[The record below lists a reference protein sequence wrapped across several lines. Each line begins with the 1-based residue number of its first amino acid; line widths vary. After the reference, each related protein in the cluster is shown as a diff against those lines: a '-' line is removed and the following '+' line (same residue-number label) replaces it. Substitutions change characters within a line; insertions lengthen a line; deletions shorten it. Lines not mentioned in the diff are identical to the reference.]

1 MEGDKP
7 MPSQQMEGVFEV
19 MPAEDAEWLR
29 DSLAQL
35 LSTSVDLL
43 KTLRG
48 LMDCGDVSITAKTD
62 DASDFVMAALNR
74 LEDAVKAAADHEI
87 RRRRAQEATAVIET
101 AAVTGLEYRG
111 GD

>member
-7 MPSQQMEGVFEV
+7 MPAQQVDGVFEV

-35 LSTSVDLL
+35 LSASVDLL

-48 LMDCGDVSITAKTD
+48 LMDCGDVSITSKTE
-62 DASDFVMAALNR
+62 DASEFLVAALTR
-74 LEDAVKAAADHEI
+74 LEDAVKATADYEI
-87 RRRRAQEATAVIET
+87 RRRAREALTP
-101 AAVTGLEYRG
+101 
-111 GD
+111 

>member
-1 MEGDKP
+1 MEGDKL

-29 DSLAQL
+29 DSMAQL
-35 LSTSVDLL
+35 LSASVDLL
-43 KTLRG
+43 KTFRG
-48 LMDCGDVSITAKTD
+48 LMDCGDVSITTKTE

-87 RRRRAQEATAVIET
+87 RRRAREATAVIGT
-101 AAVTGLEYRG
+101 AAAVTGLEYRG